1 MKKMKLWMMAAI
13 LFCGAGCLVSCHG
26 NADADKAAEDTVAVE
41 KAQKVDPALVAIDKY
56 LVDSIGS
63 QYAQGE
69 MCIPVIAMTCSNGLK
84 NDSLYMWGDFWVF
97 NYKVDGDT
105 LKTVSVGNHAGK
117 MLLLKDE
124 NGQYQV
130 VSFEQVEDGSN
141 LMPSAKRIFGEYYD
155 AYQAANSDEA
165 YREKARAI
173 SIADYVK
180 ANSLPVKYYQDF
192 GWPAKEIPAPSDE
205 PTKD

>member
-1 MKKMKLWMMAAI
+1 MKKMRFWMMAAI
-13 LFCGAGCLVSCHG
+13 LFCGAGCLVSCNG

-41 KAQKVDPALVAIDKY
+41 NAQKVDPALVAIDKY

-63 QYAQGE
+63 QYSQGD

-105 LKTVSVGNHAGK
+105 LKTVSGGNHAGK

-180 ANSLPVKYYQDF
+180 ANNLPVKYYQDF